1 MYKKIL
7 IANNGSKGAFKALV
21 EALRLAHSHGS
32 ETHMIYVEEDI
43 AWNSPETSG
52 GKRTLDR
59 KFAEL
64 VTKAEAEAKHHGVKL
79 KSHMV
84 LGRPAEAIAD
94 FLLSRGASI
103 SLCWIQRPFGALP
116 QDSWQDWRPSCRSR
130 TLRGPRGEMSAR
142 KLPTPT
148 LAARDAGDRPIL
160 APYWMTTPRSGCI
173 TALLQE
179 QLPSASP

>member
-7 IANNGSKGAFKALV
+7 IANNGSEGAFKALF

-32 ETHMIYVEEDI
+32 EAHMIYAEENI

-52 GKRTLDR
+52 GKKTLDR

-64 VTKAEAEAKHHGVKL
+64 VAKAEAEAKHHGVKL

-94 FLLSRGASI
+94 FLLSRGGFDLLVVGFKGHS
-103 SLCWIQRPFGALP
+103 ALYH
-116 QDSWQDWRPSCRSR
+116 RILGK
-130 TLRGPRGEMSAR
+130 T
-142 KLPTPT
+142 
-148 LAARDAGDRPIL
+148 GDRLVEL
-160 APYWMTTPRSGCI
+160 APC
-173 TALLQE
+173 AVLVVK
-179 QLPSASP
+179 